1 MTTLSSPSCAN
12 NPLLQNWELPYE
24 LPPFAQVQPAHFA
37 PAFEIALAQHRAEID
52 TIASQAEPPSFANTL
67 AALDSSGRLLS
78 RITLLFQ
85 NLTASETNSE
95 LQAVQRD
102 MAAQLAAH
110 DSATYLNSALFS
122 RIDALQTQRH
132 TLALDAEQ
140 QRLLDR
146 VHQDFTRAGAR
157 LGEQAR
163 QRYSTLVGE
172 LAVLCTRFSQN
183 VLAEEAAYT
192 LQLHTEAERAG
203 LPAFLLDSARAA
215 AQQRGLGD
223 NAYAITL
230 SPSLAEPFLTY
241 SSRRDLRETLWRA
254 RMTRAG
260 QDAAH
265 DNRPV
270 AAQIMAL
277 RQEQAALHGFAN
289 YADYE
294 MADRMAGSSSAVL
307 DLLHRAWEPAKAHAE
322 VDRQALTE
330 MARTLGEP
338 TPIAAWDWRYL
349 AHKVR
354 AQKFDLDE
362 AALKPYF
369 SLDAMIAAM
378 FDCAQRLFGL
388 RFVEQHGHALH
399 HPDARL
405 WEVRGADG
413 ALVGLFIGDN
423 FARSSKRSGAW
434 MSVFRSQ
441 SGHNGGTL
449 PIVINNNNFAK
460 ASPAL
465 LSFEDVRTLFHE
477 FGHGLHGLLSNVQY
491 ERLAGTRVLRD
502 FVELPS
508 QLFEN
513 WALEPEVL
521 QRHARHH
528 QTGEPLPAEWLDKLK
543 RARQFDQAWATIQY
557 TGPALIDM
565 ALHALPNG
573 TPVDVDAFEAEQCR
587 ILGIPEDI
595 GQRHYLAHFQHLF
608 AGASYAA
615 GYYVYMWAE
624 VLEADAFAAFQEA
637 GDAFDA
643 TTARRLLRTIYSTGN
658 TQDPAQAYRAFRG
671 RDPLV
676 QPMLHKRGLLAATPV

>member
-1 MTTLSSPSCAN
+1 VA
-12 NPLLQNWELPYE
+12 
-24 LPPFAQVQPAHFA
+24 
-37 PAFEIALAQHRAEID
+37 
-52 TIASQAEPPSFANTL
+52 
-67 AALDSSGRLLS
+67 
-78 RITLLFQ
+78 
-85 NLTASETNSE
+85 
-95 LQAVQRD
+95 
-102 MAAQLAAH
+102 
-110 DSATYLNSALFS
+110 
-122 RIDALQTQRH
+122 
-132 TLALDAEQ
+132 
-140 QRLLDR
+140 
-146 VHQDFTRAGAR
+146 
-157 LGEQAR
+157 
-163 QRYSTLVGE
+163 
-172 LAVLCTRFSQN
+172 
-183 VLAEEAAYT
+183 
-192 LQLHTEAERAG
+192 
-203 LPAFLLDSARAA
+203 
-215 AQQRGLGD
+215 
-223 NAYAITL
+223 
-230 SPSLAEPFLTY
+230 
-241 SSRRDLRETLWRA
+241 
-254 RMTRAG
+254 RAG
-260 QDAAH
+260 QKGPH

-270 AAQIMAL
+270 ATQIMAL

-388 RFVEQHGHALH
+388 RFVAQHGHALH

-405 WEVRGADG
+405 WEVQGADG
-413 ALVGLFIGDN
+413 TLVGIFIGDN

-521 QRHARHH
+521 QRHARHY

-573 TPVDVDAFEAEQCR
+573 TPVDLSAFEAEQCR

-637 GDAFDA
+637 GDPFDA
-643 TTARRLLRTIYSTGN
+643 ATAQRLLRTIYSTGN